1 MSVQTGQVVPDAP
14 ASRRLVD
21 RARFRFD
28 RLLKNPNP
36 IWIRELRQDARLVR
50 TPFILAGITIL
61 VTFLIASITGA
72 FNDQAPSDK
81 VGSVLFQTF
90 FSLGFFGVTMGGP
103 ALAANSIASER
114 EGRTWEAVILT
125 GMTPEEVARGKF
137 LAAYTKVCTYV
148 VMLAPV
154 GAMTFLFGGVHW
166 LEVAIAFF
174 YLFVIALM
182 SVAFGLAVSSRMGNA
197 RAAILVTLIAAV
209 PLGGFLYLAGGLGLS
224 EAAHSLW
231 ERVPR
236 EQPVWLPLAY
246 VRGDFGLSYLLL
258 LFAAPAIVIMLPG
271 WALYEAT
278 VANLTEPNDDRST
291 GLKRWY
297 VVAAAVLVLSAVCS
311 MIPSSLGASVLA
323 VTVAELGFFLTFLTL
338 CATVFVADPLGPSRR
353 ITARWE
359 RRKIGALRRWMGPG
373 LANTGLLQLI
383 VGVGGVVILVGMG
396 VLRALSAPMLP
407 AGQLDATLR
416 FALYG
421 AAFFVFSVGFGV
433 FLRARSTNVA
443 AARIV
448 FVLTLIGLAIVPFLG
463 AALLGAFFRDEALLI
478 AAPSP
483 FFAFLL
489 LRPVP
494 SDGVVVAGLV
504 ASLGWL
510 IAGVLLFARG
520 RARIRE
526 IVQAFDERMAQA
538 EAVFV
543 AEDAAIEAAV
553 PAGDAEAPAPDAAP
567 EAGAAG

>member
-14 ASRRLVD
+14 ASRRLAD
-21 RARFRFD
+21 RARFRFEL
-28 RLLKNPNP
+28 LLKNPNP
-36 IWIRELRQDARLVR
+36 IWMRELRQDTRLAR
-50 TPFILAGITIL
+50 TPFILGGITIL

-125 GMTPEEVARGKF
+125 GMTPQEVARGKF
-137 LAAYTKVCTYV
+137 LAAYTKVCTYI

-154 GAMTFLFGGVHW
+154 GAMTFLYGGVHW

-174 YLFVIALM
+174 YLFVLAFM
-182 SVAFGLAVSSRMGNA
+182 SVAFGLAVSSRMANG

-209 PLGGFLYLAGGLGLS
+209 PLSGILYGVGGLGMS

-246 VRGDFGLSYLLL
+246 VRGDLGLSYLLL
-258 LFAAPAIVIMLPG
+258 LFVAPAIVIMLPG

-297 VVAAAVLVLSAVCS
+297 IVAVAVLVLSAVGS
-311 MIPSSLGASVLA
+311 MIPSSLGPSV
-323 VTVAELGFFLTFLTL
+323 VEVMVVELGFYFTFLML
-338 CATVFVADPLGPSRR
+338 CATVFVSDPLGCSRR

-359 RRKIGALRRWMGPG
+359 RQKTSALRRFLGPG
-373 LANTGLLQLI
+373 LANTALLQLV
-383 VGVGGVVILVGMG
+383 VGLSGFAILFGMG
-396 VLRALSAPMLP
+396 ALRALGAPMLP
-407 AGQLDATLR
+407 PGRLEAALR

-421 AAFFVFSVGFGV
+421 VGFFVFSAGFGV
-433 FLRARSTNVA
+433 FLRARSNNVA

-448 FVLTLIGLAIVPFLG
+448 FIVTLIGIAIVPFLG
-463 AALLGAFFRDEALLI
+463 AALLGAFFREEALLI

-483 FFAFLL
+483 FFAFVT

-494 SDGVVVAGLV
+494 SDGVVVAGLL
-504 ASLGWL
+504 ASIGWL
-510 IAGVLLFARG
+510 VAGVLLFLRG

-526 IVQAFDERMAQA
+526 IVLAFEERMQQA
-538 EAVFV
+538 EAVFA
-543 AEDAAIEAAV
+543 AEDAALEAA
-553 PAGDAEAPAPDAAP
+553 GTAEVVAAS
-567 EAGAAG
+567 EGAASDA